1 MCSPYIIGTMDQP
14 TCSSTNLQLHH
25 NFRWVLCANHME
37 PVLGLLGRYLRRRLV
52 TTLLTDGN
60 RELTTSGMEEIVGWL
75 PDVWRRLNRLLE
87 THHSHDVTVGEWSQP
102 IAKFGGYKPECP
114 KA

>member
-1 MCSPYIIGTMDQP
+1 MESCRTVESVRRCGSATRVDDCSPYIIGTMDQP

-52 TTLLTDGN
+52 TAQLSED
-60 RELTTSGMEEIVGWL
+60 EQITSGMDCIVSWL
-75 PDVWRRLNRLLE
+75 PEVWKHINRLLE
-87 THHSHDVTVGEWSQP
+87 THNSHDVTIG
-102 IAKFGGYKPECP
+102 A
-114 KA
+114 